1 MIETKRLILRPW
13 RLEDAEALYEV
24 AKDPRIG
31 SQAGWPA
38 HTSVDNSRE
47 GSSLYE

>member
-31 SQAGWPA
+31 S
-38 HTSVDNSRE
+38 
-47 GSSLYE
+47 

>member
-24 AKDPRIG
+24 AKTHALAAKPDGRRIR
-31 SQAGWPA
+31 A
-38 HTSVDNSRE
+38 
-47 GSSLYE
+47 